1 MIVDVDLERVQELA
15 SRGLTLEQIA
25 VALGISPRT
34 LYNRR
39 RKFAEV
45 ADAIKKGRA
54 LGVAAV
60 ASKLWE
66 AAMAGNI
73 TAIIFY
79 LKTRGGWSEKAQ
91 IDVSIDSGRR
101 IPDGIGGWYSV
112 ADAEIAK
119 RLTTD
124 ELMRIAS
131 LH

>member
-1 MIVDVDLERVQELA
+1 MIADIDLERVTELA

-25 VALGISPRT
+25 TDLGISTRT

-39 RKFAEV
+39 RKLAEV
-45 ADAIKKGRA
+45 AEAIKRGRA
-54 LGVAAV
+54 QGVRAV

-66 AAMAGNI
+66 AIEAGNI

-91 IDVSIDSGRR
+91 VDVSIESAPR

-112 ADAEIAK
+112 AEAETAK
-119 RLTTD
+119 RLSTD
-124 ELMRIAS
+124 ELLRIAS